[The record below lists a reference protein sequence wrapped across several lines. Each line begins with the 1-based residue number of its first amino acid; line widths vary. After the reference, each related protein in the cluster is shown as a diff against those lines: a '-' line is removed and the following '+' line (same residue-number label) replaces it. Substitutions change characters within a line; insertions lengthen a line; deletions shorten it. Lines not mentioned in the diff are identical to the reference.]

1 MNNLPPKHPEHHT
14 FQTPNIFPVRISP
27 FPRLIGNRIPSYEN
41 LYQDKEPVMI
51 MELILLLGLFVILII
66 SIGYQALSAGND
78 DKVVFM
84 LDDLVFV
91 KKPWKGLH
99 M

>member
-1 MNNLPPKHPEHHT
+1 
-14 FQTPNIFPVRISP
+14 
-27 FPRLIGNRIPSYEN
+27 
-41 LYQDKEPVMI
+41 MI

-99 M
+99 V